1 MIGED
6 KMSARVSN
14 ASSSICVPLD
24 SLREAATTKEVE
36 TYLLAVASYP
46 DQLEVHRDLTFEQ
59 HLYNL
64 LRAQQRTSNKAQ

>member
-1 MIGED
+1 
-6 KMSARVSN
+6 MSARGSN
-14 ASSSICVPLD
+14 TSSSIGVPID

-46 DQLEVHRDLTFEQ
+46 AQLEIHSDLTFEQ

-64 LRAQQRTSNKAQ
+64 LHAQQRSSHTPQ